1 MNPNTDTPIWKP
13 IGNSLDYFISD
24 DGQVNQICD
33 NGEERILPSTP
44 DSSGY
49 LHVCIE
55 STSML
60 VHRLVAKAFI
70 PNPHNYTDVHH
81 RNGNRTDNRAENLM
95 WCSHKRHMGKH
106 NGIPIVH
113 LNEDRELIGEYSSA
127 AEAHRR
133 TGVPASTIRE
143 CCRRENHMTR
153 CGYIWMNRE
162 DYNQLVEQDT
172 VIVVNPIIPQKKR
185 VKK

>member
-24 DGQVNQICD
+24 DGQVKQICE
-33 NGEERILPSTP
+33 NGEERILHSTP

-133 TGVPASTIRE
+133 TGVPASTIRS
-143 CCRRENHMTR
+143 CCRRVNHRTKR
-153 CGYIWMNRE
+153 GDYWMNRE
-162 DYNQLVEQDT
+162 DYNQLVKQGA
-172 VIVVNPIIPQKKR
+172 IIINPIISQKKGM
-185 VKK
+185 KK